1 MRRRMLFVL
10 AATAL
15 AAFAVPAVPALAG
28 GGHGCSAE
36 PTTGSQGDVVEI
48 ADGCFG
54 PSTLRIAA
62 GDTVTFVNEDPFQH
76 NVSAIGW
83 GHSDPLH
90 EGDAFEATFRDD
102 GIYPFAC
109 QYHPA
114 MVGAIVVGDGTGG
127 GNGEVVTGSSFVPS
141 GPANQL
147 QAVGTDRSTGSSTT
161 GWVAGGAIGLAAG
174 LGIGLLARKNARANA
189 GS

>member
-1 MRRRMLFVL
+1 MLFVL

-15 AAFAVPAVPALAG
+15 AALALPAVPALAG
-28 GGHGCSAE
+28 GGHGCSAV

-54 PSTLRIAA
+54 PSTLRIAP

-76 NVSAIGW
+76 NVSANGW

-90 EGDAFEATFRDD
+90 EGDAFEATFQDE

-114 MVGAIVVGDGTGG
+114 MVGAIVVGDGTGAG
-127 GNGEVVTGSSFVPS
+127 DGEVVTGSSFVPPGS
-141 GPANQL
+141 AEPL
-147 QAVGTDRSTGSSTT
+147 QAVGTDGSTGSGTT
-161 GWVAGGAIGLAAG
+161 GWVAGGAIGLVAG
-174 LGIGLLARKNARANA
+174 LGVGLVARRNARANP

>member
-1 MRRRMLFVL
+1 MLFVL

-15 AAFAVPAVPALAG
+15 AALAVPAVPAFAG
-28 GGHGCSAE
+28 GGHGCSGG
-36 PTTGSQGDVVEI
+36 PTTGSQGDVVEM
-48 ADGCFG
+48 ADGCFT
-54 PSTLRIAA
+54 PSTLRIAP

-76 NVSAIGW
+76 NVSASGW
-83 GHSDPLH
+83 GHSDPLNK
-90 EGDAFEATFRDD
+90 GDAFEATFQED

-114 MVGAIVVGDGTGG
+114 MVGAIVVGDGTGA
-127 GNGEVVTGSSFVPS
+127 GNGEVVTGSSLVPPGS
-141 GPANQL
+141 AEQL
-147 QAVGTDRSTGSSTT
+147 QAVGTDGSTGSSTT

-189 GS
+189 RS